1 MTPIY
6 TSAALL
12 FYIFIWLP
20 EVKTQGQDLTRT
32 PESSGTPVVLATV
45 GLIRESGIFSDDRQ
59 LLRRI
64 AWVES
69 RDGTDSLTYR
79 QGFHG
84 GIWQVDL
91 IAFQDTLNTTFGL
104 GSTLR
109 EIQRHFGIEWQSVR
123 WEDLRKPLYSALAAR
138 LILSNV
144 TESIPLASDVAAQ
157 ASYWRRYYNNV
168 GAEARFIADVMSL
181 EEGMVTGCFGSGLY
195 CSCIFF
201 TMQTFFSSNH

>member
-1 MTPIY
+1 MPIH

-12 FYIFIWLP
+12 FYLFIWLP
-20 EVKTQGQDLTRT
+20 KVKLQGQDLTQI
-32 PESSGTPVVLATV
+32 PESSGISVVLATV

-69 RDGTDSLTYR
+69 RDGTDPQTYR

-91 IAFQDTLNTTFGL
+91 IAFQNTQNTTFGL
-104 GSTLR
+104 GSTFR
-109 EIQRHFGIEWQSVR
+109 EIQRHFRIDWQSVQ
-123 WEDLRKPLYSALAAR
+123 WEDLHKPLFLALAAC

-157 ASYWRRYYNNV
+157 ASYWRRYYNNS
-168 GAEARFIADVMSL
+168 GAEGRFIADVMAL
-181 EEGMVTGCFGSGLY
+181 EEGNGHLILRWWAVL
-195 CSCIFF
+195 
-201 TMQTFFSSNH
+201 

>member
-1 MTPIY
+1 MTPIH

-12 FYIFIWLP
+12 FYLIIWLP
-20 EVKTQGQDLTRT
+20 EVKAQGQDLTRT

-69 RDGTDSLTYR
+69 RDGTDSQTYR

-91 IAFQDTLNTTFGL
+91 TAFQNTQNTTFGL
-104 GSTLR
+104 VSTFR
-109 EIQRHFGIEWQSVR
+109 EIQRHFGIDWQSVR
-123 WEDLRKPLYSALAAR
+123 WEDLRKPLFSALAAR

-144 TESIPLASDVAAQ
+144 TESIPLASDVVAQ
-157 ASYWRRYYNNV
+157 ASYWRRYYNNA
-168 GAEARFIADVMSL
+168 GAEARFIADVMAL
-181 EEGMVTGCFGSGLY
+181 EGGTVT
-195 CSCIFF
+195 
-201 TMQTFFSSNH
+201 